1 MSGLTNS
8 YNELE
13 MLSISQHQNKKPW
26 QDKERLCAVL
36 LVVAIEGE
44 LWVDPA
50 HNHGH
55 TILKEKSISCLV
67 KLRLLQV
74 IPLELGVQVGESLHT
89 EVVKVGQLLHLIQII
104 ISGIFCFLAHSTC
117 SGVGLRSGV
126 MLRSSFR

>member
-13 MLSISQHQNKKPW
+13 MQPSSQQDEIPW
-26 QDKERLCAVL
+26 QDKERPCAVL

-55 TILKEKSISCLV
+55 TI
-67 KLRLLQV
+67 
-74 IPLELGVQVGESLHT
+74 T
-89 EVVKVGQLLHLIQII
+89 
-104 ISGIFCFLAHSTC
+104 
-117 SGVGLRSGV
+117 
-126 MLRSSFR
+126 